1 MQRTRKYGKGIYMT
15 DQQFE
20 AAMMKIRS
28 GDKQGL
34 QEIYEEYIGLIY
46 AIVKDVLKS
55 RENAEDVT
63 SDFFIKLWD
72 KADTFQSGRGHK
84 TWITTI
90 ARNMAI
96 DFLRKYG
103 KEEVREFSEE
113 PETDDFYKG
122 GAVPDSPVEQEV
134 LSDMTITE
142 ALSGLKE
149 NEKQIMNMKILGDM
163 TFQEIAGTLRISI
176 GTVTWRYRN
185 AVKKLRRCGYGTG
198 F

>member
-1 MQRTRKYGKGIYMT
+1 MT
-15 DQQFE
+15 DMQFE
-20 AAMMKIRS
+20 AAMQKIRS

-55 RENAEDVT
+55 KENAEDVT
-63 SDFFIKLWD
+63 SDFFIRLWD

-96 DFLRKYG
+96 DYLRKYG
-103 KEEVREFSEE
+103 KEEIREFSEE
-113 PETDDFYKG
+113 PEAEAALG
-122 GAVPDSPVEQEV
+122 GHAELDSPVEREV
-134 LSDMTITE
+134 LADMTITE

-176 GTVTWRYRN
+176 GTVTWRYQN
-185 AVKKLRRCGYGTG
+185 AVKKLRMCGYGTG

>member
-1 MQRTRKYGKGIYMT
+1 MT
-15 DQQFE
+15 DIQFE
-20 AAMMKIRS
+20 TAMQKIRS

-55 RENAEDVT
+55 KENAEDVT
-63 SDFFIKLWD
+63 SDFFIRLWD

-90 ARNMAI
+90 ARNMAV
-96 DFLRKYG
+96 DYLRKYG
-103 KEEVREFSEE
+103 KEEVREFLDEQETEE
-113 PETDDFYKG
+113 AFH
-122 GAVPDSPVEQEV
+122 GAAAPDSPVEREV
-134 LSDMTITE
+134 LSDMTIAE

-149 NEKQIMNMKILGDM
+149 HEKQIMNMKILGEM

-176 GTVTWRYRN
+176 GTVTWRYQN
-185 AVKKLRRCGYGTG
+185 AVKKLRRCGYEKQAGK
-198 F
+198 

>member
-1 MQRTRKYGKGIYMT
+1 MT
-15 DQQFE
+15 DLQFE
-20 AAMMKIRS
+20 TAMCKIRS

-46 AIVKDVLKS
+46 AIVKDVLKNK
-55 RENAEDVT
+55 ENAEDVT
-63 SDFFIKLWD
+63 SDFFIRLWD

-90 ARNMAI
+90 VRNMAI
-96 DFLRKYG
+96 DYLRKYR
-103 KEEVREFSEE
+103 KEEVREFLEE
-113 PETDDFYKG
+113 PDTEDVLKA
-122 GAVPDSPVEQEV
+122 GAAPDSPVEREV

-176 GTVTWRYRN
+176 GTVTWRYQN

>member
-1 MQRTRKYGKGIYMT
+1 MSFFLLAYS
-15 DQQFE
+15 
-20 AAMMKIRS
+20 KIRS

-46 AIVKDVLKS
+46 AIVKDVLKNK
-55 RENAEDVT
+55 ENAEDVT
-63 SDFFIKLWD
+63 SDFFIRLWD

-96 DFLRKYG
+96 DYLRKYR
-103 KEEVREFSEE
+103 KEEVREFLEE
-113 PETDDFYKG
+113 PDTEDVLKA
-122 GAVPDSPVEQEV
+122 GAAPDSPVEREV

-176 GTVTWRYRN
+176 GTVTWRYQN